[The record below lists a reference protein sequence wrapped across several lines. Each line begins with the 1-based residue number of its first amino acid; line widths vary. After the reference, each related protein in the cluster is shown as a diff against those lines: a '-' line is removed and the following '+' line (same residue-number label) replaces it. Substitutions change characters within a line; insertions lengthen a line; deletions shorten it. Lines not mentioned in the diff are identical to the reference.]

1 MAESGT
7 VTNCAW
13 PSRERESGRRSARSR
28 FTGLRLARLTV
39 LLWPEYFQH
48 VNPMSMGTGT
58 IRQEVASVAG
68 SRCDWYVGFMPDRS
82 DKSEPPA
89 SHDDETL
96 LSDGRHTRHLRKQSL
111 AQLVRER
118 LLDDVVSGVHP
129 PGSMVSLATLAER
142 YGVSRTPVR
151 EALSVLEHDGLVTA
165 FPYQGFLINSASVS
179 DLKDLYLMREVVE
192 TVTARRA
199 AERVTEQDLERLRAV
214 VPPRLGADEVYSATY
229 DNFSREFHLM
239 IARLASSARLEGAVT
254 DIFASVARLQFIGV
268 NPPSPRAVVDDH
280 HGILD
285 ALERRDADAAAE
297 LMHQHIVDLRIHAIQ
312 ALIQ

>member
-1 MAESGT
+1 
-7 VTNCAW
+7 
-13 PSRERESGRRSARSR
+13 
-28 FTGLRLARLTV
+28 
-39 LLWPEYFQH
+39 
-48 VNPMSMGTGT
+48 
-58 IRQEVASVAG
+58 
-68 SRCDWYVGFMPDRS
+68 MPDS
-82 DKSEPPA
+82 DGAPPA
-89 SHDDETL
+89 SAEAQAS

-179 DLKDLYLMREVVE
+179 DLKDLYLMREVIE

-199 AERVTEQDLERLRAV
+199 AERVTEEDLDHLRSFI
-214 VPPRLGADEVYSATY
+214 PPRLGEDEAYSSTF

-239 IARLASSARLEGAVT
+239 IARLASSVRLEGAVN
-254 DIFASVARLQFIGV
+254 DIFRSVARLQFIGM
-268 NPPSPRAVVDDH
+268 NPPSPKTVVDDH
-280 HGILD
+280 QQIVD
-285 ALERRDADAAAE
+285 ALSRRDADAAAE
-297 LMHQHIVDLRIHAIQ
+297 LMHQHIVDLRTHAIQ